1 MNILHLSSD
10 FLYTPLYLEL
20 LGRIERDG
28 ISNIMY
34 SPVAY
39 HTVHVK
45 LPANIIISECFHKY
59 DSIFYGLKQRKILR
73 DILCRFSMEQ
83 FGLLHAHFLFSN
95 GFTAMRIKER
105 YKIPYVA
112 AVRNTDLNIFFKRML
127 HLRKTGLRILKE
139 ACQVVFLSSAYRE
152 QLLQD
157 YVPRNLHSEILD
169 KSTIIPNGI
178 DAFWL
183 TNRNHP
189 KKLADGRKIRII
201 AAGTIEK
208 NKNHLTTIE
217 ACRLLQKRSFDV
229 EFVIVGQSLDEALLA
244 RLMQESFVRYVSNQ
258 PKEDLIKLYR
268 ESDVFVM
275 PSIQETFG
283 LVYAEAISQGL
294 PLIYTRGQGFDQQF
308 DDGEV
313 GYSVNCFDSVEIAE
327 KILTICND
335 YSAMSERC
343 IAGANRYDWNKIA
356 QMYLQMYQNCSRC

>member
-1 MNILHLSSD
+1 MNVLHLSSD

-39 HTVHVK
+39 HTAHGE
-45 LPANIIISECFHKY
+45 LPANIIISECFHKH
-59 DSIFYGLKQRKILR
+59 DSIFYGRKQEKILK
-73 DILCRFSMEQ
+73 DVLGRFSMTQ

-95 GFTAMRIKER
+95 GLTAMRIKER
-105 YKIPYVA
+105 YNIPYVV
-112 AVRNTDLNIFFKRML
+112 AVRNTDLNVFFKRMI
-127 HLRKTGLRILKE
+127 HLRKTGLHILKE
-139 ACQVVFLSSAYRE
+139 ARQVVFLSAAYRE

-157 YVPRNLHSEILD
+157 HVPRNLYSEILD
-169 KSTIIPNGI
+169 KSAIIPNGI

-183 TNRNHP
+183 ANQNHP
-189 KKLADGRKIRII
+189 KKPADRRRIRII

-217 ACRLLQKRSFDV
+217 ACRLLQKKSFDV
-229 EFVIVGQSLDEALLA
+229 EFVIVGQSLDDTLLA
-244 RLMQESFVRYVSNQ
+244 RLIQEPFVRYVHHL
-258 PKEDLIKLYR
+258 PKEELIKLYR
-268 ESDVFVM
+268 ESDVFAM

-294 PLIYTRGQGFDQQF
+294 PLIYTRGQGFDRQF
-308 DDGEV
+308 DNGEV
-313 GYSVNCFDSVEIAE
+313 GYSVDCFDYAEIAE
-327 KILTICND
+327 KILIIFSN

-343 IAGANRYDWNKIA
+343 IAGAGRYDWNKIA
-356 QMYLQMYQNCSRC
+356 QIYLQMYQNCS